1 MSFIPEKT
9 PFVSLPTALKG
20 RIDPYELAV
29 LWVLQSYY
37 PNIWPSYA
45 TIAKDAKIGRNK
57 VVKVIK
63 SLCENGWLEKI
74 GRVDDSGQATNAYRV
89 TVWHELKVA
98 PPSSE
103 SLRNTTTHPE
113 LQNPSKQPQYFSDT
127 SISQI
132 PDQSSSDT
140 GGGISEIHELKQV
153 KLKQITKTNN
163 IYTDEFN
170 DFWNQ
175 YQKIKKRASGQSKKL
190 TYQHY
195 KKLSKKIQSQLKQ
208 ALLRAIADQ
217 NKIEKDGGFVTCFPN
232 AFKWLRDGYYEAFLY
247 VQPQK
252 NKIQLKSRNKNVPF

>member
-63 SLCENGWLEKI
+63 SLCENGWLQKI

-113 LQNPSKQPQYFSDT
+113 LQNPSKQPQSFSDT
-127 SISQI
+127 R
-132 PDQSSSDT
+132 PVFLRYWGWYLRDT
-140 GGGISEIHELKQV
+140 RTKTN
-153 KLKQITKTNN
+153 KTKTNN
-163 IYTDEFN
+163 
-170 DFWNQ
+170 
-175 YQKIKKRASGQSKKL
+175 
-190 TYQHY
+190 
-195 KKLSKKIQSQLKQ
+195 
-208 ALLRAIADQ
+208 
-217 NKIEKDGGFVTCFPN
+217 
-232 AFKWLRDGYYEAFLY
+232 
-247 VQPQK
+247 
-252 NKIQLKSRNKNVPF
+252 

>member
-1 MSFIPEKT
+1 MPS
-9 PFVSLPTALKG
+9 ALKG
-20 RIDPYELAV
+20 RIDPYELTI

-37 PNIWPSYA
+37 PNIWPSYS

-63 SLCENGWLEKI
+63 SLCEKGWLEKI
-74 GRVDDSGQATNAYRV
+74 GRVEDGLQSTNAYRV
-89 TVWHELKVA
+89 TVWHELKVE
-98 PPSSE
+98 PPNRQ
-103 SLRNTTTHPE
+103 SLSDTTLHPE
-113 LQNPSKQPQYFSDT
+113 LQNPSKQPQSFSDT

-132 PDQSSSDT
+132 PPQYFSDT
-140 GGGISEIHELKQV
+140 GGSIPEIHELKQV
-153 KLKQITKTNN
+153 KLKQLTKTN

-170 DFWNQ
+170 EFWNQ

-195 KKLSKKIQSQLKQ
+195 NKLSKKIQLQLKP

-247 VQPQK
+247 VQQPK
-252 NKIQLKSRNKNVPF
+252 SKLKLKSRNKNVPF

>member
-113 LQNPSKQPQYFSDT
+113 LQNPSKQPQSFSDT

-132 PDQSSSDT
+132 PDQSFSDT
-140 GGGISEIHELKQV
+140 GGGISEIHELKQI

-247 VQPQK
+247 VQPKK
-252 NKIQLKSRNKNVPF
+252 NKVQLESRNNIPF

>member
-9 PFVSLPTALKG
+9 PFVSLPSALKG
-20 RIDPYELAV
+20 RIDPYELTI

-37 PNIWPSYA
+37 PNIWPSYS

-63 SLCENGWLEKI
+63 SLCEKGWLEKI
-74 GRVDDSGQATNAYRV
+74 GRVEDGLQSTNAYRV
-89 TVWHELKVA
+89 TVWHELKVE
-98 PPSSE
+98 PPNRQ
-103 SLRNTTTHPE
+103 SLSDTTLHPE
-113 LQNPSKQPQYFSDT
+113 LQNPSKQPQSFSDT
-127 SISQI
+127 SIPQI
-132 PDQSSSDT
+132 PPQYFSDT
-140 GGGISEIHELKQV
+140 GGSISEIHELKQI
-153 KLKQITKTNN
+153 KLKQLTKTNN

-170 DFWNQ
+170 EFWNQ

-195 KKLSKKIQSQLKQ
+195 NKLSKKIQVQLKP

-247 VQPQK
+247 VQQPK
-252 NKIQLKSRNKNVPF
+252 SKLKLKSRNKNVPF

>member
-1 MSFIPEKT
+1 MPS
-9 PFVSLPTALKG
+9 ALKG
-20 RIDPYELAV
+20 RIDPYELTV

-37 PNIWPSYA
+37 PNIWPSYS

-63 SLCENGWLEKI
+63 SLCEKGWLEKI
-74 GRVDDSGQATNAYRV
+74 GRVEDGLQSTNAYRV
-89 TVWHELKVA
+89 TVWHELKVE
-98 PPSSE
+98 PPNRQ
-103 SLRNTTTHPE
+103 SLSDTTLHPE
-113 LQNPSKQPQYFSDT
+113 LQNPSKQPQSFSDT
-127 SISQI
+127 SIPQI
-132 PDQSSSDT
+132 PPQYFSDT
-140 GGGISEIHELKQV
+140 GGSIPEIHELKQI
-153 KLKQITKTNN
+153 KLKQLTKTNN

-170 DFWNQ
+170 EFWNQ

-195 KKLSKKIQSQLKQ
+195 NKLSKKIQVQLKP

-247 VQPQK
+247 VQQPK
-252 NKIQLKSRNKNVPF
+252 SKLKLKSRNKNVPF

>member
-1 MSFIPEKT
+1 M
-9 PFVSLPTALKG
+9 KG
-20 RIDPYELAV
+20 KVDPYQLAV

-63 SLCENGWLEKI
+63 SLCENGWLQKI

-89 TVWHELKVA
+89 TVWHELKVE

-103 SLRNTTTHPE
+103 SLLNTTTHPE
-113 LQNPSKQPQYFSDT
+113 LQNPSKQPQSFSDT
-127 SISQI
+127 SIPQI
-132 PDQSSSDT
+132 LPQSFSDT
-140 GGGISEIHELKQV
+140 RGGIPEIHELKQI

-190 TYQHY
+190 TFQHY
-195 KKLSKKIQSQLKQ
+195 NKLSKKIQSQLKP

-232 AFKWLRDGYYEAFLY
+232 AFKWLRDGYYEVFLY
-247 VQPQK
+247 VQEPK
-252 NKIQLKSRNKNVPF
+252 SKLKLESRNKNVPF

>member
-63 SLCENGWLEKI
+63 SLCENGWLQKI

-89 TVWHELKVA
+89 TVWHELKVE

-103 SLRNTTTHPE
+103 SLSNTTTHPE
-113 LQNPSKQPQYFSDT
+113 LQNPSKQPQSFSDT

-132 PDQSSSDT
+132 PDQSLT
-140 GGGISEIHELKQV
+140 NTRGGISGIHELKQI

-163 IYTDEFN
+163 IYTNEFN

>member
-20 RIDPYELAV
+20 KVDPYQLAV

-63 SLCENGWLEKI
+63 SLCENGWLQKI

-89 TVWHELKVA
+89 TVWHELKVD

-103 SLRNTTTHPE
+103 SLSNTTTHPE
-113 LQNPSKQPQYFSDT
+113 LQNPSKQPQSFSDT
-127 SISQI
+127 SIPQI
-132 PDQSSSDT
+132 LPQSFSDT
-140 GGGISEIHELKQV
+140 RGGIPEIHELKQI

-195 KKLSKKIQSQLKQ
+195 KKLSKKIQSQLKP

-232 AFKWLRDGYYEAFLY
+232 AFKWLRDGYYEVFLY
-247 VQPQK
+247 VQEPK
-252 NKIQLKSRNKNVPF
+252 SKLKLESRNKNVPF

>member
-29 LWVLQSYY
+29 LWVWQSYY

-63 SLCENGWLEKI
+63 SLCENGWLQKI

-89 TVWHELKVA
+89 TVWHELKVE

-103 SLRNTTTHPE
+103 SLSNTTTHPE
-113 LQNPSKQPQYFSDT
+113 LQNPSKQPQSFSDT
-127 SISQI
+127 SIPQI
-132 PDQSSSDT
+132 PDQSLT
-140 GGGISEIHELKQV
+140 NTRGGISEIHELKQI

-170 DFWNQ
+170 DFWDQ

-195 KKLSKKIQSQLKQ
+195 NKLSKKIQTQLKP
-208 ALLRAIADQ
+208 ALLKAIADQ

>member
-113 LQNPSKQPQYFSDT
+113 LQNPSKQPQSFSDT

-132 PDQSSSDT
+132 LDQSSSDT
-140 GGGISEIHELKQV
+140 GGGISEIHELKQI

-247 VQPQK
+247 VQKPK
-252 NKIQLKSRNKNVPF
+252 SKLESRNNIPF

>member
-20 RIDPYELAV
+20 KVDPYQLAV

-63 SLCENGWLEKI
+63 SLCENGWLQKI

-89 TVWHELKVA
+89 TVWHELKVE

-103 SLRNTTTHPE
+103 SLSNTTTHPE
-113 LQNPSKQPQYFSDT
+113 LQNPSKQPQSFSDT
-127 SISQI
+127 SIPQI
-132 PDQSSSDT
+132 PDQYSSDT
-140 GGGISEIHELKQV
+140 RGGISEIHELKQI

-163 IYTDEFN
+163 IYTDQFN

-195 KKLSKKIQSQLKQ
+195 NKISKKIQTQLKP
-208 ALLRAIADQ
+208 ALLKAIADQ

>member
-74 GRVDDSGQATNAYRV
+74 GRVDDSGHATNAYRV

-132 PDQSSSDT
+132 PDQSFSDT
-140 GGGISEIHELKQV
+140 GGGISEIHELKQI

-247 VQPQK
+247 VQKPK
-252 NKIQLKSRNKNVPF
+252 SKLKLESRNNIPF

>member
-113 LQNPSKQPQYFSDT
+113 LQNPSKQPQSFSDT

-140 GGGISEIHELKQV
+140 GGGISEIHELKQI

-247 VQPQK
+247 VQKPK
-252 NKIQLKSRNKNVPF
+252 SKIQLESRNNIPF

>member
-1 MSFIPEKT
+1 MPS
-9 PFVSLPTALKG
+9 ALKG
-20 RIDPYELAV
+20 RIDPYELTV

-37 PNIWPSYA
+37 PNIWPSYS
-45 TIAKDAKIGRNK
+45 TIAKDAKISRNK

-63 SLCENGWLEKI
+63 SLCEKGWLEKI
-74 GRVDDSGQATNAYRV
+74 GRVEDGLQSTNAYRV
-89 TVWHELKVA
+89 TVWHELKVE
-98 PPSSE
+98 PPNRQ
-103 SLRNTTTHPE
+103 SLSDTTLHPE
-113 LQNPSKQPQYFSDT
+113 LQNPSKQPQSFSDT

-132 PDQSSSDT
+132 PPQSFSDT
-140 GGGISEIHELKQV
+140 GGSIPEIHELKQV
-153 KLKQITKTNN
+153 KLKQLTKTN

-170 DFWNQ
+170 EFWNQ

-195 KKLSKKIQSQLKQ
+195 NKLSKKIQLQLKP

-247 VQPQK
+247 VQQPK
-252 NKIQLKSRNKNVPF
+252 SKLKLKSRNKNVPF

>member
-63 SLCENGWLEKI
+63 SLCENGWLQKI

-89 TVWHELKVA
+89 TVWHELKVE

-103 SLRNTTTHPE
+103 SLSNTTTHPE
-113 LQNPSKQPQYFSDT
+113 LQNPSKQPQSFSDT
-127 SISQI
+127 SIPQI
-132 PDQSSSDT
+132 PDQSLTDT
-140 GGGISEIHELKQV
+140 RGGISGIHELKQI
-153 KLKQITKTNN
+153 KLKQISKTNN

-170 DFWNQ
+170 DFWDQ

-195 KKLSKKIQSQLKQ
+195 NKLSKKIQTQLKP
-208 ALLRAIADQ
+208 ALLKAIADQ

>member
-9 PFVSLPTALKG
+9 PFVSLPSALKG
-20 RIDPYELAV
+20 RIDPYELTI

-37 PNIWPSYA
+37 PNIWPSYS

-63 SLCENGWLEKI
+63 SLCEKGWLEKI
-74 GRVDDSGQATNAYRV
+74 GRVEDGLQSTNAYRV
-89 TVWHELKVA
+89 TVWHELKVE
-98 PPSSE
+98 PPNRQ
-103 SLRNTTTHPE
+103 SLSDTTLHPE
-113 LQNPSKQPQYFSDT
+113 LQNPSKQPQSFSDT

-132 PDQSSSDT
+132 PPQSFSDT
-140 GGGISEIHELKQV
+140 GGSIPEIHELKQV
-153 KLKQITKTNN
+153 KLKQLTKTN

-170 DFWNQ
+170 EFWNQ

-195 KKLSKKIQSQLKQ
+195 NKLSKKIQVQLKP

-247 VQPQK
+247 VQQPK
-252 NKIQLKSRNKNVPF
+252 SKLKLKSRNKNVPF

>member
-37 PNIWPSYA
+37 PNIWPSYS

-63 SLCENGWLEKI
+63 SLCEKGWLEKI
-74 GRVDDSGQATNAYRV
+74 GRVEDGLQSTNAYRV
-89 TVWHELKVA
+89 TVWHELKVE
-98 PPSSE
+98 PPNKQSFSD
-103 SLRNTTTHPE
+103 TTLHPE
-113 LQNPSKQPQYFSDT
+113 LQNPSKQPQSFSDT

-132 PDQSSSDT
+132 PPQYFSDT
-140 GGGISEIHELKQV
+140 GGSIPEIHELKQI
-153 KLKQITKTNN
+153 KLKQLTKTNN

-170 DFWNQ
+170 EFWNQ

-195 KKLSKKIQSQLKQ
+195 NKLSKKIQVQLKP
-208 ALLRAIADQ
+208 ALFRAIADQ

-247 VQPQK
+247 VQQPK
-252 NKIQLKSRNKNVPF
+252 SKLKLESRNKNVPF